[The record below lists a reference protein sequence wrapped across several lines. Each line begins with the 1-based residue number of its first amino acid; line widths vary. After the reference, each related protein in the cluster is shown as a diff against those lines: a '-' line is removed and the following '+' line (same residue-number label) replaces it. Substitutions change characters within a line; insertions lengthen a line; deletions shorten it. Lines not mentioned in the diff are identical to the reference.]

1 MSFELEHPCCPGC
14 GYDLSGTHQ
23 AGTVE
28 PCPECGS
35 QVSYQRAI
43 APPKHP
49 RTVLLALVLV
59 LLLPSLWM
67 SIFWAQLNLGN
78 SLEGAMIPYFSGLL
92 ITLYLPIVS
101 IALLLLDW
109 SKRSRLAATQSRT
122 PFLGTVLIMI
132 ALLGIAMTWNWIVLL
147 QWVEGVANV

>member
-1 MSFELEHPCCPGC
+1 
-14 GYDLSGTHQ
+14 
-23 AGTVE
+23 
-28 PCPECGS
+28 
-35 QVSYQRAI
+35 
-43 APPKHP
+43 
-49 RTVLLALVLV
+49 
-59 LLLPSLWM
+59 M